1 MPHIRQIILGPR
13 ILHFLSCR
21 IEDEVDF
28 RNLEASDFD
37 LEPHGD
43 EALQLDLEDFLVPAR
58 LLGQTIVG
66 DHECALLHF
75 GEAGCRDRRHGAQ
88 PKQIGRREPP
98 VPSKDDA
105 LLVGQNRYE
114 VAKRLDALGD
124 LPDLSLACVRGLRG
138 LGVSE
143 SGDRKSIFG
152 RMLA

>member
-66 DHECALLHF
+66 DQECALLHF
-75 GEAGCRDRRHGAQ
+75 GEAGRRDRRHGAQ

-105 LLVGQNRYE
+105 LLVDQNRYE
-114 VAKRLDALGD
+114 VAKGLDALGD
-124 LPDLSLACVRGLRG
+124 LPDLTPRMCAGITG
-138 LGVSE
+138 IG
-143 SGDRKSIFG
+143 RKRVG
-152 RMLA
+152 